1 MHLEMF
7 IFFALLLFLTNEI
20 AKIIDAICEKYVKKN
35 QSFFFVIYRGRLG
48 LKITPNEIYFF
59 IPIIIIFYSTVV

>member
-35 QSFFFVIYRGRLG
+35 QSFFFRDL
-48 LKITPNEIYFF
+48 
-59 IPIIIIFYSTVV
+59 